1 VFEVT
6 SDEAR
11 SFINYYLVA
20 EVHDD
25 YCTSTIQARHRSGF
39 FSSYS
44 FRVEN
49 HFDGY
54 VMVSQFDRRQFNQPD
69 NLYAQES
76 KVEVQNPN
84 HYENSPIGL
93 FLYKREGDTA
103 TEVASGSA
111 RAKNL
116 DVQVNLTPGEYL
128 VFLTVNWVER
138 DYDFNIS
145 VYGTELV
152 TFKRVYNKNN
162 PAVVASGVNSQ
173 AIREGPKI
181 K

>member
-1 VFEVT
+1 VQAAPSEKILDRGFNPNLTLSVLRADSGKRSIQFRSPFGSIDEKPKVSLSREGVFEVT

-25 YCTSTIQARHRSGF
+25 YSTSTIQARHHSGF

-44 FRVEN
+44 FRVES

-76 KVEVQNPN
+76 KVEVQNLN
-84 HYENSPIGL
+84 HYENSPIGYIL
-93 FLYKREGDTA
+93 FY
-103 TEVASGSA
+103 
-111 RAKNL
+111 L
-116 DVQVNLTPGEYL
+116 DCSYT
-128 VFLTVNWVER
+128 R
-138 DYDFNIS
+138 R
-145 VYGTELV
+145 
-152 TFKRVYNKNN
+152 K
-162 PAVVASGVNSQ
+162 
-173 AIREGPKI
+173 AIRLQKLLQVLHVPRI
-181 K
+181 LMYR